1 MAVDPRT
8 PVIVG
13 VGQHV
18 HRPDD
23 PASTSPVD
31 LMIEAIGAAA
41 ADAGLSALPSA
52 VDSIRVVSLLSY
64 RARNPALL
72 VAERLG
78 VAAAETAYTTAGG
91 NSPQSLVNRT
101 ALDIAAGRADLVVLA
116 GAEAWRTRMQARKS
130 GTRFEWPKAPED
142 APPVVIG
149 DELEMTHPAETSK
162 GIYLPVQVYPMFE
175 TAIRA
180 ASGTSPDDHLA
191 AVAELWS
198 RFSRVAAANPHAWT
212 RDGDVGSRGH

>member
-1 MAVDPRT
+1 MV
-8 PVIVG
+8 
-13 VGQHV
+13 
-18 HRPDD
+18 
-23 PASTSPVD
+23 
-31 LMIEAIGAAA
+31 EAIGAATGRRRA
-41 ADAGLSALPSA
+41 EPAFHRA

-78 VAAAETAYTTAGG
+78 IAAAETAYTTAGG
-91 NSPQSLVNRT
+91 NTPQSLVNRT

-116 GAEAWRTRMQARKS
+116 GAEAWRTRMQARKA

-149 DELEMTHPAETSK
+149 DELEMTHPAEAAK

-180 ASGTSPDDHLA
+180 AGGARLTITSRRRR
-191 AVAELWS
+191 AV
-198 RFSRVAAANPHAWT
+198 VALQPGRRGQPARLDPRRRCRQT
-212 RDGDVGSRGH
+212 RSLT